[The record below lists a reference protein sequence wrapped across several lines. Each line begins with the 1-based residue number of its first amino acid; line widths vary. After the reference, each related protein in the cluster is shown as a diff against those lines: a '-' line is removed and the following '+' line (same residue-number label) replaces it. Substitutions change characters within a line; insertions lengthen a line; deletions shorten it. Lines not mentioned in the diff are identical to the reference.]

1 MIESCTQRVGASPQT
16 PLRLHP
22 KPRWGSA
29 PEPVQ
34 WGLGAGSLSGVRGG
48 APTAVA
54 PCPPPPYGYATGY
67 HISNSCCFAF
77 RQSGSSCS
85 QYIHVDGSGNA
96 QISIPASNMAAMH
109 VGGNP
114 NPTGNPVTQ
123 NPTKNTGQPTTHK
136 IGPTTSPPEGM
147 RQTVIFLDL
156 QTQVGQDLFIRGGIG
171 QSSSYGNKRS
181 NK

>member
-1 MIESCTQRVGASPQT
+1 M
-16 PLRLHP
+16 
-22 KPRWGSA
+22 
-29 PEPVQ
+29 EP
-34 WGLGAGSLSGVRGG
+34 
-48 APTAVA
+48 
-54 PCPPPPYGYATGY
+54 
-67 HISNSCCFAF
+67 HISNWSSWRNLLQCYHVWKTEQKITQPRSATTSYSYCCAF
-77 RQSGSSCS
+77 SQSGSYCS

-123 NPTKNTGQPTTHK
+123 NPTRNTGQPTTHK

-171 QSSSYGNKRS
+171 QSSPYGSKRS
-181 NK
+181 NKKNDTRSWVQRDFSTNCAIIY